1 MEWIPLRG
9 GDNTI
14 YATKLAKLRD
24 VKPELSADPLII
36 SYFFQVWQLTLVS
49 P

>member
-1 MEWIPLRG
+1 MAWIPLRG
-9 GDNTI
+9 DDSTI

-36 SYFFQVWQLTLVS
+36 FYFFQI
-49 P
+49 